1 MAKKAAK
8 STKNTSVEGKSKPVQ
23 ENNTQD
29 ESLNLNDV
37 ADTSSE
43 EELSSDDEIEMEG
56 LEQSTTE
63 QKAAGKGHTVNLT
76 KDDADAPAKSTKKR
90 GVVYIGRLPKLFQE
104 YEVKKYFSQFG
115 DILRLRISRNKT
127 TGASRHYGF
136 LEFKDYKVAKIAADA
151 MNNYLLLGQLLKVH
165 VIEDPNENLFAKK
178 LKNNFRAFDW
188 RAQEYAKFHKAK
200 PAEEWEKLQKEFE
213 QKKEDKNAELK
224 ALGFDYALE
233 A

>member
-8 STKNTSVEGKSKPVQ
+8 SNKNSSVEQKSKAVQ
-23 ENNTQD
+23 ESTTQD
-29 ESLNLNDV
+29 EPLNLNDV
-37 ADTSSE
+37 ADSSSE

-63 QKAAGKGHTVNLT
+63 QNASGKGHTVNLT
-76 KDDADAPAKSTKKR
+76 KESADAPTKSNKKR
-90 GVVYIGRLPKLFQE
+90 GVVYIGRIPKLFQE

-115 DILRLRISRNKT
+115 DILRLRISRNKK

-136 LEFKDYKVAKIAADA
+136 LEFKDYTVAKIAAET
-151 MNNYLLLGQLLKVH
+151 MNNYLLLGHLLKVH
-165 VIEDPNENLFAKK
+165 VIEDPKDNLFAKK
-178 LKNNFRAFDW
+178 LRNNFRAFDW

-200 PAEEWEKLQKEFE
+200 PLQEWEKLQKEFE
-213 QKKEDKNAELK
+213 QKKEDKIAELK
-224 ALGFDYALE
+224 TLGFDYALE